1 MGQPMDISTVIE
13 LLKLLKALGKLI
25 AFIVKALKKRE
36 KKPP

>member
-1 MGQPMDISTVIE
+1 MELSTVIE

-25 AFIVKALKKRE
+25 AFVVKTLKKRE